1 MDMKTPATLPDFADL
16 LLDAVFMVDV
26 RGHIVYVNAACECI
40 FGYTPAEMIG
50 KKLIDFV
57 LPEDR
62 VRTWEEA
69 MLVMTGR
76 PRVGFEN
83 RYVRKDGSIAS
94 IMWSARWS
102 KDDQLRIGVARDV
115 TDRKRAE
122 ALQAATYAIS
132 EAAHTAGDLVGLY
145 REVHRIIAKLVPVTS
160 FAVAMWDETTGR
172 LSFPYQLDIQGDSAL
187 VQDPVARQLCADV
200 IHGRQPV
207 LAPEASPD
215 ALAGDA
221 ASQEEGESW
230 LGVPLVTRKN
240 TMGALIVKSHLGTF
254 YTEKDKELLQYV
266 STQVVTAIERRQLHD
281 ELLRLAQYDDLT
293 GLPNRRVFYDRMEL
307 ALARKRRERGRA
319 AVLYLDLNDFKQI
332 NDSLGHAAGDLM
344 LQEVARRLKQCVREE
359 DTVTRLGGDEFAVL
373 LEKIQMPED
382 AEAIAEKV
390 HTALGQPASIAGKL
404 LRMVPSVGIALY
416 PDHGNRVEEL
426 LKHADNAMYA
436 AKKNTAS
443 ARRKGHFP
451 GASALSLPPAGETF

>member
-1 MDMKTPATLPDFADL
+1 MDMKTPGTLPAFADL

-26 RGHIVYVNAACECI
+26 HGHIVYVNAACERI
-40 FGYTPAEMIG
+40 LGYTPAEMTG

-62 VRTWEEA
+62 VRTWDEA
-69 MLVMTGR
+69 MLVMAGR

-115 TDRKRAE
+115 TERKRAE
-122 ALQAATYAIS
+122 ALQAAIYAIS
-132 EAAHTAGDLVGLY
+132 EAAHTAADLVGLY

-160 FAVAMWDETTGR
+160 FAVAMWDAATGR

-187 VQDPVARQLCADV
+187 VQDPVARRLCADV

-207 LAPEASPD
+207 LLPDASPD
-215 ALAGDA
+215 SRAHDDSA
-221 ASQEEGESW
+221 SW
-230 LGVPLVTRKN
+230 LGVPLVAQKN
-240 TMGALIVKSHLGTF
+240 VMGALIVKSHLGTF
-254 YTEKDKELLQYV
+254 YTEKDKELLQFV

-293 GLPNRRVFYDRMEL
+293 GLPNRRVFYDRL
-307 ALARKRRERGRA
+307 ALALAKKRRERGRA
-319 AVLYLDLNDFKQI
+319 AVLYLDMDDFKQI
-332 NDSLGHAAGDLM
+332 NDSLGHAAGDLV

-373 LEKIQMPED
+373 LEKIHLPDD
-382 AEAIAEKV
+382 AEAIAEKIRI
-390 HTALGQPASIAGKL
+390 ALSQPASIAGKV
-404 LRMVPSVGIALY
+404 LRMVPSIGTALY
-416 PDHGNRVEEL
+416 PDHGIQVEEL
-426 LKHADNAMYA
+426 LKHADNAMYS
-436 AKKNTAS
+436 AKKNKAADRSTT
-443 ARRKGHFP
+443 HFP
-451 GASALSLPPAGETF
+451 VVPAPSLPPKGAAS